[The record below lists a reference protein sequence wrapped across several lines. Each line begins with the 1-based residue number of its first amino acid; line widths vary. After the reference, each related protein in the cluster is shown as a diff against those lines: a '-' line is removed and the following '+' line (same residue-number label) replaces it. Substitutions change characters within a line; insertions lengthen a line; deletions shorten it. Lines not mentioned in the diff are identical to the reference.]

1 MPLLVYAI
9 SLHGAAGYWDT
20 GEAQTVPWIFGI
32 MHPTG
37 FPAFTLLA
45 GIFAHVFVIGAVA
58 WRIALFSAL
67 AMSGVAWLV
76 SRIVRELG
84 GDAWIATGAAWLFAF
99 GDVAWT
105 RGTRAE
111 VHALAALFGALTV
124 YCALRWY
131 RRAEP
136 RALIGGALAWG
147 LGIATHPIVALL
159 LPAVL
164 VVFLVRVRRVTL
176 RAFAFAVAALLFGV
190 AWYAYLPVRS
200 AIVTAAKLDPT
211 RQLGLPPGQSFWDND
226 HPSSLGGFRKEV
238 SGQEFKAGGTFADM
252 LDLQTYRSGGD
263 AWGELMLQ
271 ELTPLGVLL
280 ALGGLFALARRG
292 DGWLAAALFLA
303 FAVPSAF
310 AIAYSIET
318 DPQRYNLIP
327 FAVFAALG
335 GFGASEIARA
345 LPPLRA
351 TTTAVVFG
359 LAAAVFA
366 INAHIFDQRADSG
379 AQAVIDTA
387 AEKTPP
393 DAILIA
399 PWLYATPL
407 AYGAYVEH
415 RLGDRIVV
423 SSWLSENAD
432 RVPAWLRQR
441 PVYVIGRLFG
451 SVPGYRIQKIPSTG
465 VDVYRVTR

>member
-1 MPLLVYAI
+1 
-9 SLHGAAGYWDT
+9 
-20 GEAQTVPWIFGI
+20 

-45 GIFAHVFVIGAVA
+45 GIFAHVFAIGAVS

-84 GDAWIATGAAWLFAF
+84 GDPWIAAASALIFAF

-111 VHALAALFGALTV
+111 VHALAALFGVLTV

-131 RRAEP
+131 RRGEP

-164 VVFLVRVRRVTL
+164 VLFVVRLRRVTL
-176 RAFAFAVAALLFGV
+176 RAFALALVALLFGV

-200 AIVTAAKLDPT
+200 AVVTAAKLDPT
-211 RQLGLPPGQSFWDND
+211 RQLGLPPGESFWDND
-226 HPSSLGGFRKEV
+226 HPASPGGFRKEV

-252 LDLQTYRSGGD
+252 LDPQTYLSGGD
-263 AWGELMLQ
+263 AWGELMVQ
-271 ELTPLGVLL
+271 ELTPLGLLL

-292 DGWLAAALFLA
+292 DGWLSAALFLA

-335 GFGASEIARA
+335 GYGASEIVRA
-345 LPPLRA
+345 LPPLRLA
-351 TTTAVVFG
+351 TTAVVFG
-359 LAAAVFA
+359 LAGALFG
-366 INAHIFDQRADSG
+366 INASTFGQRADSG
-379 AQAVIDTA
+379 AQAVIDAA
-387 AEKTPP
+387 AEKTPR
-393 DAILIA
+393 DAVLIA

-423 SSWLSENAD
+423 SSWLSENAE
-432 RVPAWLRQR
+432 RVPAWLKHR
-441 PVYVIGRLFG
+441 PVYVIGKLFG
-451 SVPGYRIQKIPSTG
+451 SVPGYRIEKISSTG